1 MMVVRANFRNVRV
14 MLSKIFYLSLMSFLF
29 LYLLRGIGMI
39 TFLSGGVIMI
49 LLLTAVISGLTWGIL
64 KTRRY

>member
-1 MMVVRANFRNVRV
+1 MIVVRANFRNIRV

>member
-1 MMVVRANFRNVRV
+1 MIVVRANFRNIRV
-14 MLSKIFYLSLMSFLF
+14 MLNKIFYLSLMSFLF

-49 LLLTAVISGLTWGIL
+49 LLLTVVISGLSWGIL

>member
-1 MMVVRANFRNVRV
+1 MIPN
-14 MLSKIFYLSLMSFLF
+14 IFFISLMGFLSL
-29 LYLLRGIGMI
+29 YILRGIGFI
-39 TFLSGGVIMI
+39 TFISGGAIVI